1 MSPSSKTPPVALTIA
16 GSDSSGGAGIQAD
29 LKTFA
34 ALKVYG
40 TSAISAITAQ
50 NTNGVDKVQILLP
63 DMVEA
68 QVQAVTSDMFVRATK
83 VGMLGSF
90 ENVALVARM
99 IDEGTIEKVVVDPV
113 MVATSGD
120 RLMNLGVDK
129 SYIELIL
136 PRTFIL
142 TPNLTEAQ
150 TLLRAEI
157 SSVEQLTEAAFALC
171 SMGPKYVLL
180 KGGHLDSNESIDI
193 LCDGK
198 SAHQLKSR
206 KISTENTHGTG
217 CTLSSAVAASLA
229 KGQDV
234 LTAVKNAKI
243 YVTRSIEGGSHWA
256 IGKGNGPLD
265 HFGWSVEDH

>member
-1 MSPSSKTPPVALTIA
+1 MSPVSKTPPVALTIA

-34 ALKVYG
+34 ALGVYG
-40 TSAISAITAQ
+40 TSAITAITAQ
-50 NTNGVDKVQILLP
+50 NTKGVDKVQILLP
-63 DMVEA
+63 DMIEA
-68 QVQAVTSDMFVRATK
+68 QVQAIVSDMFVRATK

-99 IDEGTIEKVVVDPV
+99 IDEGMIEKVVVDPV
-113 MVATSGD
+113 MVSTSGD

-129 SYIELIL
+129 SYLELLL

-150 TLLRAEI
+150 TLIRAEI
-157 SSVEQLTEAAFALC
+157 SSVDELTEAAFALC
-171 SMGPKYVLL
+171 SMGPRYVFV
-180 KGGHLDSNESIDI
+180 KGGHLDTAESIDI
-193 LCDGK
+193 LCDGRT
-198 SAHQLKSR
+198 AHQLKGR
-206 KISTENTHGTG
+206 KIATENTHGTG
-217 CTLSSAVAASLA
+217 CTLSSAIAASLA

-243 YVTRSIEGGSHWA
+243 YVTKSIEGGSYWA

-265 HFGWSVEDH
+265 HLGWSAEYQ